1 MNFLSEIVKGRDITK
16 AMRHK
21 LWGKVNGGSAA
32 RNPEIYQRDM
42 IVKGTGIA
50 CSKTHMRLNIRTKQ
64 LEYLVC
70 PNKKENGFDYTEDF
84 DGLQKV
90 GNKFIYVNFKCVVGK
105 GGSQTRTL
113 REVYWFIEAQM
124 NTLSEDLYY
133 ANILDGDEAYAV
145 MDKFEYL
152 LRMGHPNIKQKI
164 YVGDLA
170 GYFEWFATVK
180 GVK

>member
-1 MNFLSEIVKGRDITK
+1 MNVLSEIVKGRDLTK
-16 AMRHK
+16 AVRHT

-32 RNPEIYQRDM
+32 RNPEIYQRDT
-42 IVKGTGIA
+42 IVKGTGIP
-50 CSKTHMRLNIRTKQ
+50 CSKTHIRINIRTKQ

-90 GNKFIYVNFKCVVGK
+90 EDKLIYINLKCVVGK

-113 REVYWFIEAQM
+113 REVYWFIEAQIH
-124 NTLSEDLYY
+124 TLSDKVYY

-145 MDKFEYL
+145 MDKFEYI
-152 LRMGHPNIKQKI
+152 LRMGGPDIKQKI

-170 GYFEWFATVK
+170 GYFQWFATVK
-180 GVK
+180 DAK